1 MVLNMDDYRKKLVA
15 RLIRVDKLARR
26 RDQGLQCANGSPMFD
41 VIAMA
46 RYETEQDL
54 GSQLPEERVDLEP
67 AFISRVRALAS
78 QI

>member
-1 MVLNMDDYRKKLVA
+1 MVLNMEDYRKKLVA
-15 RLIRVDKLARR
+15 RLIRVEKLARR
-26 RDQGLQCANGSPMFD
+26 RDQGLQCANGSPVFD

-46 RYETEQDL
+46 RYEAAQAP

-67 AFISRVRALAS
+67 ALISRVRALAS